1 MAPKQVQFHLE
12 SDVFATSS
20 VGFLTVGLRS
30 SFRCCSSWSISS
42 EPSAID
48 DSPAVKWFS
57 FPSFKDGTVWVL
69 ICKSVGNLN
78 EGEGDRFHLG
88 YVVGI
93 PLWDLS
99 SAQEERLANSF
110 RLAISRG
117 EMNPLLSL
125 GCQLSQWVFNKK
137 LRL

>member
-1 MAPKQVQFHLE
+1 M
-12 SDVFATSS
+12 
-20 VGFLTVGLRS
+20 
-30 SFRCCSSWSISS
+30 
-42 EPSAID
+42 
-48 DSPAVKWFS
+48 FS
-57 FPSFKDGTVWVL
+57 FPSFKDGTVWIL

-78 EGEGDRFHLG
+78 EGEGDRFHLD

-117 EMNPLLSL
+117 EMNLLLSL
-125 GCQLSQWVFNKK
+125 DCQLSQWVFNKK
-137 LRL
+137 I